1 MKSKVLRV
9 DAVFFTVCLA
19 AATVATGAV
28 GVSAAGATGT
38 TRILTCTGKTTSKPA
53 TYTLSC
59 ADANAEWADMTWSS
73 WNSRAAAGHGILRQN
88 NCTPNCA
95 AGKFVNY
102 RATVT
107 LSKAVAT
114 KKYGELFST
123 AVFHYSV
130 NGKAKTESFGLA
142 D

>member
-1 MKSKVLRV
+1 MKKKVRATGV
-9 DAVFFTVCLA
+9 IVMVCLM
-19 AATVATGAV
+19 TPVITIGVIGSSVAG
-28 GVSAAGATGT
+28 AAGAA
-38 TRILTCTGKTTSKPA
+38 RILTCTGKLTLRPA

-59 ADANAEWADMTWSS
+59 ADANAEWADMTWST
-73 WNSRAAAGHGILRQN
+73 WNARVATGHGILRQN

-107 LSKAVAT
+107 LSKVIAT

-123 AVFHYSV
+123 AVFRYSV
-130 NGKAKTESFGLA
+130 NGNAKTESFGLA

>member
-1 MKSKVLRV
+1 MKSKVMRV
-9 DAVFFTVCLA
+9 GAAFVTACLA
-19 AATVATGAV
+19 ATTVAVGAV
-28 GVSAAGATGT
+28 GSSVAGATGT
-38 TRILTCTGKTTSKPA
+38 TRILTCSGKPTSKPA

-59 ADANAEWADMTWSS
+59 ADANAGWADMTWSS
-73 WNSRAAAGHGILRQN
+73 WNSKAATGRGILRQN

-107 LSKAVAT
+107 LTKVVAT

-142 D
+142 Y

>member
-9 DAVFFTVCLA
+9 GVVLLTACLA
-19 AATVATGAV
+19 APTIATGVVDSSVA
-28 GVSAAGATGT
+28 GAAGA
-38 TRILTCTGKTTSKPA
+38 TRILTCTGRPTSKPA

-59 ADANAEWADMTWSS
+59 ADANAGWADMTWSS
-73 WNSRAAAGHGILRQN
+73 WNSGAATGHGILRQN

-95 AGKFVNY
+95 GGKFVNY
-102 RATVT
+102 RATVR
-107 LSKAVAT
+107 LSKVVAT
-114 KKYGELFST
+114 NKYGNLFST
-123 AVFHYSV
+123 AVFRFSV

>member
-1 MKSKVLRV
+1 MNSKNVRSTAVLS
-9 DAVFFTVCLA
+9 
-19 AATVATGAV
+19 VALLVVPMVAV
-28 GVSAAGATGT
+28 GVVSSSVGAATGPP
-38 TRILTCTGKTTSKPA
+38 RILTCTGKTTSKPT

-59 ADANAEWADMTWSS
+59 ADANAGWADMSWSAWGTRS
-73 WNSRAAAGHGILRQN
+73 ATGHGILRQN
-88 NCTPNCA
+88 NCTPNCVS
-95 AGKFVNY
+95 GKFINY

-107 LSKAVAT
+107 LSKVVAT

-123 AVFHYSV
+123 ANFHYRV